1 MLASPPNVVLQR
13 YGIVFTEQVCLLIKR
28 DLKMF
33 IKPNLGYDIIED
45 KKTETFFKKIVSY
58 IEGTVFSFKS

>member
-1 MLASPPNVVLQR
+1 
-13 YGIVFTEQVCLLIKR
+13 
-28 DLKMF
+28 MF